1 MSAMKQ
7 RQSLESS
14 LKYEPEI
21 LKFGTSGR
29 RGKVIDLTQLE
40 VYANALAD
48 LEYLQSLSTSE
59 GGISRGDQFFLA
71 YDLRPS
77 SISFVAEFNGRGEI
91 AQAIITAIRD
101 AGMRAVNLGSI
112 TTPAL
117 AHYSL
122 SLGKGGMM
130 VTGSHIPFDLN
141 GYKTYSSRGELL
153 KEQELPILEQVRQV
167 RSRLYAQPAAESS
180 FDELGF
186 LRCGHHALPVEHTE
200 ARTAYIERFTHF
212 FKGRSLSG
220 QRIMVYQHSAV
231 GPAL

>member
-101 AGMRAVNLGSI
+101 GVDRAVWNAAI
-112 TTPAL
+112 PTPVHR
-117 AHYSL
+117 HYSRVW
-122 SLGKGGMM
+122 GKGGIV
-130 VTGSHIPFDLN
+130 VTGSHTRVDLN
-141 GYKTYSSRGELL
+141 DREAYSSIKRLL
-153 KEQELPILEQVRQV
+153 KELRAPILDTV
-167 RSRLYAQPAAESS
+167 
-180 FDELGF
+180 
-186 LRCGHHALPVEHTE
+186 
-200 ARTAYIERFTHF
+200 
-212 FKGRSLSG
+212 
-220 QRIMVYQHSAV
+220 
-231 GPAL
+231 